1 MNVSII
7 LPCFNSEKFINNSY
21 IRLKKKIKE
30 LKLKPEIIFIDDGS
44 EDKTYESLKNL
55 KKKNKGIKIFKN
67 KFNMGKYFSLIKAIK
82 KSKNQ
87 AIVIWDC
94 DLPYINRFNKIVLEL
109 KKYDLVLIDRNQKKS
124 KFITKKLNFYQFSRL
139 IVGKMVSLSLSLIIC
154 KNFIGDTQAGLK
166 SFKKPKNF
174 NKIKFISK
182 KFFFDAELISLF
194 SNSQKKILSI
204 PINYSIA
211 YATSSTIKIFCFNNF
226 VYLWE
231 FLKIIFNK
239 IFTKNVYLN

>member
-1 MNVSII
+1 
-7 LPCFNSEKFINNSY
+7 
-21 IRLKKKIKE
+21 
-30 LKLKPEIIFIDDGS
+30 
-44 EDKTYESLKNL
+44 
-55 KKKNKGIKIFKN
+55 
-67 KFNMGKYFSLIKAIK
+67 MGKSFSLIKAIK
-82 KSKNQ
+82 KTKNR

-139 IVGKMVSLSLSLIIC
+139 VVGKMVSLSLSLIIC

>member
-1 MNVSII
+1 MSDIRKVRGYAKIPAGSTQP
-7 LPCFNSEKFINNSY
+7 LTINN
-21 IRLKKKIKE
+21 L
-30 LKLKPEIIFIDDGS
+30 LAIIFAINS
-44 EDKTYESLKNL
+44 RPVNTEER
-55 KKKNKGIKIFKN
+55 I
-67 KFNMGKYFSLIKAIK
+67 IKAIK

-166 SFKKPKNF
+166 SFKKPRNF